1 LPYEY
6 LGVID
11 KFTIKT
17 SVDIDLFKVDIKPQ
31 KSFYTITVYMLEN
44 IDEENKYYIKFRTG
58 TNSSSKFTFIMEG
71 TNIVKLKLNEQL

>member
-1 LPYEY
+1 
-6 LGVID
+6 
-11 KFTIKT
+11 
-17 SVDIDLFKVDIKPQ
+17 
-31 KSFYTITVYMLEN
+31 MLEN